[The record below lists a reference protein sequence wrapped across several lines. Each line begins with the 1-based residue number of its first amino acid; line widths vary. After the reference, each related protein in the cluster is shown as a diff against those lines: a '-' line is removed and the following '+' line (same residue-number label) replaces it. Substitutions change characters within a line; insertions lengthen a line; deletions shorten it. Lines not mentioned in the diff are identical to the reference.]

1 MVRTSAFC
9 VVLFVATCL
18 LPASA
23 VTTITYNGKAYWLN
37 GVNVPWHNYGA
48 DVGGGAY
55 SSSWFETF
63 FADCQAN
70 GVNAVRLWVH
80 CSGWATPEFDGSG
93 NVTGL
98 DATFL
103 SDLDDILARAAN
115 HRVMVMP
122 CLWSF
127 DMTQDNNQN
136 GIGLIMDQ
144 AKTQSY
150 IDHALIP
157 MVTRTANAPALLAW
171 EISNEPEWSVTDSQ
185 VTKVCLQR
193 FVAMLASAI
202 HANCGKMVT
211 VGSACLKWNSDVSPA
226 EDNWWKES
234 ALRAQYNN
242 AGAHMDFYQIHYY
255 DWMVGSGWA
264 YDPFQPDRNVS
275 YWRLDKPV
283 LVGECPADNTGRY
296 TMQQMLQN
304 AYAND
309 YIGVMFWSYNSD
321 WGGNWSLTKA
331 QLKAMRDAHAGIIDF
346 DPSAVRV
353 AAGASTEP
361 RVSAAS
367 RPLTVLDGLA
377 AGAAPGIV
385 RLDLM
390 GRLVRPS
397 VVRVGVNRQQA
408 SGLGASCQ
416 NSQ

>member
-1 MVRTSAFC
+1 MSFARSHSSRSLCLAGL
-9 VVLFVATCL
+9 VLLTVM

-23 VTTITYNGKAYWLN
+23 VTTITYNGKASWLN
-37 GVNVPWHNYGA
+37 GVNVPWHNFGA
-48 DVGGGAY
+48 DVGGGGY

-70 GVNAVRLWVH
+70 GVNCVRLWVH

-115 HRVMVMP
+115 HHVMVMP

-127 DMTQDNNQN
+127 DMTKNNNQN

-157 MVTRTANAPALLAW
+157 MVTRTANAPALFAW

-185 VTKVCLQR
+185 VTKACLQR
-193 FVAMLASAI
+193 FVAMLAAGI
-202 HANCGKMVT
+202 HANSAKMVT
-211 VGSACLKWNSDVSPA
+211 LGSACLKWNSDVSPA
-226 EDNWWKES
+226 EDNWWKDS

-242 AGAHMDFYQIHYY
+242 AGAHLDFYEIHYY

-264 YDPFQPDRNVS
+264 YDPFQPGRNVS
-275 YWRLDKPV
+275 YWGLDKPV
-283 LVGECPADNTGRY
+283 LVGECPADNSGRY
-296 TMQQMLQN
+296 TMQQQLQN
-304 AYAND
+304 AYTND

-321 WGGNWSLTKA
+321 WGSNWSLTKA
-331 QLKAMRDAHAGIIDF
+331 ELKAMRDAHAAIIDF
-346 DPSAVRV
+346 SPSAT
-353 AAGASTEP
+353 AALPGATRGTTSP
-361 RVSAAS
+361 A
-367 RPLTVLDGLA
+367 RPVMSVLAGLQA
-377 AGAAPGIV
+377 AAPGTLH
-385 RLDLM
+385 LDLM
-390 GRLVRPS
+390 GRLVIPALSQSRAAGISVSRRRP
-397 VVRVGVNRQQA
+397 
-408 SGLGASCQ
+408 
-416 NSQ
+416 